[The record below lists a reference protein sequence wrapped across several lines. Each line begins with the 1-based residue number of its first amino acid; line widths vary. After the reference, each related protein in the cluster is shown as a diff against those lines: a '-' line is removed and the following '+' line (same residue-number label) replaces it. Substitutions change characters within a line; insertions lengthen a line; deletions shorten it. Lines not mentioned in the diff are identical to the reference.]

1 VSTKTE
7 QPPAP
12 PKRTTPRVA
21 VDPRLRQRWIAARRA
36 EGQRRLRIVAIAG
49 AIVVVLIV
57 GWAAIA
63 SPFLDVDHIV
73 VTGNARLTAEQI
85 ESASRIDHGDPMVW
99 LDGAAAVA
107 GIQALPWVRAAHV
120 EREWPGT
127 VKITITER
135 RAAAWVD
142 SGAGPARVDR
152 AGRVLERLTEPPT
165 DLPQIATPKFV
176 PPVGATIEP
185 AMGARVAGRLQGYA
199 RWGTRTI
206 TLTPGGVVLGLVN
219 GPDLRLGE
227 PTEVMTKVRA
237 AVAVLNALDGA
248 SVAYIDVSVPG
259 NPVAGPET

>member
-1 VSTKTE
+1 M
-7 QPPAP
+7 
-12 PKRTTPRVA
+12 A

-36 EGQRRLRIVAIAG
+36 EGHRRLRIVAIAG

-85 ESASRIDHGDPMVW
+85 ESASRIEHGDPMVW
-99 LDGAAAVA
+99 LDGGAAVA

-142 SGAGPARVDR
+142 SGAGPALVDR
-152 AGRVLERLTEPPT
+152 SGRVLERLTEPPT
-165 DLPQIATPKFV
+165 ALPQIATPKFV

-185 AMGARVAGRLQGYA
+185 AIGRTRRREAPGATRAGA
-199 RWGTRTI
+199 
-206 TLTPGGVVLGLVN
+206 P
-219 GPDLRLGE
+219 
-227 PTEVMTKVRA
+227 A
-237 AVAVLNALDGA
+237 
-248 SVAYIDVSVPG
+248 
-259 NPVAGPET
+259 